1 MTDEEIVKLLK
12 QAFFDDKADF
22 WEIMV
27 QLKRE
32 LENDKE
38 HTENHSKD

>member
-22 WEIMV
+22 WKIMA
-27 QLKRE
+27 QIKRE
-32 LENDKE
+32 LENE
-38 HTENHSKD
+38 